1 MALFGSSRDV
11 SLFRSINRELLH
23 RIIDVEVLIYKLNL
37 NSTSMNVYDETSN
50 KVYESPV
57 LVSSLITIDDQVWN
71 IDDYTADIT
80 QTATFAFL
88 RDDLVD
94 QNIPIEIGDVIEF
107 KSRFFEIDSIV
118 ENQNVVG
125 KDPDSWFGG
134 DGHGYNV
141 SVICQAHM
149 TRQSKLDI
157 IENRFGNSV
166 TTKDYTLPSNL

>member
-1 MALFGSSRDV
+1 MALFGGSRDV

-23 RIIDVEVLIYKLNL
+23 RIIDVEVLVYKLNL
-37 NSTSMNVYDETSN
+37 SSTTMNVYDETTN
-50 KVYESPV
+50 KVYDSAV
-57 LVSSLITIDDQVWN
+57 LIPSLITIDDQSWN
-71 IDDYTADIT
+71 ADDYSADIT

-94 QNIPIEIGDVIEF
+94 RNIPISIGDIIEF

-134 DGHGYNV
+134 SDHGYNV
-141 SVICQAHM
+141 SIICQAHV

-157 IENRFGNSV
+157 VETRFGNSI
-166 TTKDYTLPSNL
+166 TTIDYTLPSNL

>member
-1 MALFGSSRDV
+1 MALFGGSRDV

-23 RIIDVEVLIYKLNL
+23 RIIDVEVLVYKLNL
-37 NSTSMNVYDETSN
+37 SSTTMNVYDETTN
-50 KVYESPV
+50 KVYESAV
-57 LVSSLITIDDQVWN
+57 LIPSLITIDDQSWN
-71 IDDYTADIT
+71 ADDYSADIT

-94 QNIPIEIGDVIEF
+94 RNIPISIGDIIEF

-134 DGHGYNV
+134 SDHGYNV
-141 SVICQAHM
+141 SIICQAHV

-157 IENRFGNSV
+157 VETRFGNSI
-166 TTKDYTLPSNL
+166 TTIDYTLPSNL

>member
-11 SLFRSINRELLH
+11 SLFRLINRELLH
-23 RIIDVEVLIYKLNL
+23 RIIDVEVLVYKLNM
-37 NSTSMNVYDETSN
+37 NSTTMNVYDETTN
-50 KVYESPV
+50 KVYEVPV
-57 LVSSLITIDDQVWN
+57 LVHSLITIDDQAWN
-71 IDDYTADIT
+71 SDDYTADIT
-80 QTATFAFL
+80 QTAAFAFL

-94 QNIPIEIGDVIEF
+94 LNIPIEVGDVIEF

-134 DGHGYNV
+134 NTHGYNV
-141 SVICQAHM
+141 SIVCQAHM

-157 IENRFGNSV
+157 VETRFGNSI